1 MITVALART
10 VHLPL
15 ICAVALTQPKSGVRV
30 EEKISWDERLQADVI
45 YLLNRNDGLPPVK
58 KCRYGGFDSNF
69 KDTPGFLNNHR
80 LRIATEGGIFII
92 PSVIDD
98 GSISYLRDVL
108 RNVIQTDMFA
118 AQMMGFRLRRVQR
131 RVFFARL
138 FGRIQQKVPT
148 HRGFF
153 VIILYS

>member
-1 MITVALART
+1 MMITVALART

-15 ICAVALTQPKSGVRV
+15 ICAVALTQPKSGVLV

-45 YLLNRNDGLPPVK
+45 YLLNRNDGLPPAK
-58 KCRYGGFDSNF
+58 KCRYGGFDTNF
-69 KDTPGFLNNHR
+69 EDALGFINNHR
-80 LRIATEGGIFII
+80 IRIATECGIFII

-118 AQMMGFRLRRVQR
+118 AQMMGFDFEEYNEGCSLKGYLEEYNKKSLR
-131 RVFFARL
+131 FSEFL
-138 FGRIQQKVPT
+138 
-148 HRGFF
+148 
-153 VIILYS
+153 L